1 MYGRRS
7 MGRLSNTISPRGV
20 GLTRTH
26 PRAQPQ
32 GTPRFVDGRRA
43 MTPAKG
49 PCLGRRA
56 EGLAADFISAA
67 TLDVAGG
74 APVAGIDEDRL

>member
-1 MYGRRS
+1 
-7 MGRLSNTISPRGV
+7 
-20 GLTRTH
+20 
-26 PRAQPQ
+26 
-32 GTPRFVDGRRA
+32 

-74 APVAGIDEDRL
+74 APVAGIERIGSD